1 MKNRMIFAWAMIF
14 CLAVAPVYG
23 QYYSKTIKAGPRV
36 EKMTRLR
43 FFYHDIPVGKDPTT
57 FLIAQANITQKFF
70 SPSPYG
76 SLYSMDDP
84 LTLGPNRTS
93 KMVGNAQGIYL
104 ALSRDPTKFSAV
116 FYADFA
122 FTTGK
127 FKGSS
132 FSLFSRYP
140 LTDFVPGPNIIRE
153 MAIVGGTGAFRMAKG
168 FALFRASSSSAKTG
182 DASLKVDV
190 TLYHY

>member
-1 MKNRMIFAWAMIF
+1 MEKQMIFAWAMIF

-43 FFYHDIPVGKDPTT
+43 FFYHDIPS
-57 FLIAQANITQKFF
+57 AQANITQDFF

-84 LTLGPNRTS
+84 LTLEPERTS
-93 KMVGNAQGIYL
+93 KMVGNAQGLYL
-104 ALSRDPTKFSAV
+104 ALSRDPTKFTAV

-122 FTTGK
+122 FTIGK

-140 LTDFVPGPNIIRE
+140 LTDFVPGPDVIRE
-153 MAIVGGTGAFRMAKG
+153 MAIVGGTGAFRMATG
-168 FALFRASSSSAKTG
+168 FALFRATSSNSRTG
-182 DASLKVDV
+182 DASLEVDV